1 MLELIKQKKGVY
13 LYEYMDSFKKFSED
27 KLPKRYEI
35 FSSLK
40 DECITEKDYLHT
52 ISVWNTLKI
61 NAMGDWKVY

>member
-40 DECITEKDYLHT
+40 DECINEKDYLHT
-52 ISVWNTLKI
+52 INVSNTLKI